1 MVRGAN
7 FYLIGDQLQ
16 EKIRN
21 WLQQPDPSTNYNVA
35 IRQRHDGTAAWFTK
49 GSTFKEWKT
58 TGSLLW
64 VHGKRTHFSD
74 LHFPHL
80 LMIVCRTVFQ
90 RVQGKVLC
98 GELLAK
104 PARLVSSNFNQL
116 QRH

>member
-74 LHFPHL
+74 LHFPAPPDDRLSHG
-80 LMIVCRTVFQ
+80 FSAGS
-90 RVQGKVLC
+90 GKSVMW
-98 GELLAK
+98 
-104 PARLVSSNFNQL
+104 
-116 QRH
+116 